1 MDVSFFP
8 TAGDLRIWFEKH
20 HDTAD
25 QLWIGYYKH
34 ASGKPSVTYRESVDE
49 ALCFGWIDGIRRS
62 LDAASYA
69 NRFTPRRRR
78 SNWSYVNIQRV
89 GELIEAGRMK
99 PAGLKAFEKRDQARS
114 QQYSFENRPATLDE
128 VFESTFRAN
137 GSAWEFFS
145 TQAPWYRRTAMFWIM
160 SAKKAETRQRR
171 LMILIED
178 SEKARR
184 LPMLTPSRS
193 DRSP

>member
-25 QLWIGYYKH
+25 QLWIGYYKQ
-34 ASGKPSVTYRESVDE
+34 ASGRPSVTYRESVDE

-99 PAGLKAFEKRDQARS
+99 PAGLKAFQERDQARS

-137 GSAWEFFS
+137 GRAWEFFL
-145 TQAPWYRRTAMFWIM
+145 TQAPWYRRTSIFWIM

-171 LMILIED
+171 LMILIKD